1 MLSDYDRLVLNIKIR
16 SVQQLKK
23 KWLWIVIGV
32 VAIIG
37 LVAIAFTLRQV
48 NSSPSHKDKGYDTYK
63 VKKENPINIEGK
75 ASPNAV
81 KTYNNNS
88 QVGDF
93 QNVLVKDGQKV
104 KQGDKL
110 INYDTNS
117 SKRQELAN
125 KVDQAQNQVNDDQ
138 AQANQRP
145 NDKAVQSKLTQDQS
159 SLNEAQQQLSQHD
172 KQLNDSMYA
181 SFDGKVNIKNDGEV
195 GDGEPIL
202 QLISN
207 DPQIK
212 STVSEYDLDKIHT
225 GDKVN
230 VSVTSNGKKGHGK
243 INKINELPT
252 SYDDNT
258 SGQSAGSTQGEDN
271 QESGASQESNPVQ
284 NDPSGGKEGDAFK
297 YTVVI
302 GDLDIPVRSGLSMD
316 ASIPLSTM
324 KLPDSV
330 LTKDDKV
337 FVVDSHHKAHK
348 RNIKI
353 ERNNGQ
359 IIVKDGLKAGD
370 KVIKH
375 PKKTLNDGAKV
386 EVSS

>member
-1 MLSDYDRLVLNIKIR
+1 MKIR
-16 SVQQLKK
+16 SAQQLKK
-23 KWLWIVIGV
+23 KWLWIVIGL
-32 VAIIG
+32 VAIIV
-37 LVAIAFTLRQV
+37 LVAIAFTLKQV
-48 NSSPSHKDKGYDTYK
+48 NSSSSNKDKGYDTYE

-93 QNVLVKDGQKV
+93 QNALVKDGQKV

-138 AQANQRP
+138 EQANQRP
-145 NDKAVQSKLTQDQS
+145 NDKDVQSKLTQDQS

-181 SFDGKVNIKNDGEV
+181 SFDGIVNIKNDGEV
-195 GDGEPIL
+195 GDGESIL

-252 SYDDNT
+252 SYDDST
-258 SGQSAGSTQGEDN
+258 SGQSAGSTQGEDS
-271 QESGASQESNPVQ
+271 QDSGASQASNPVQ
-284 NDPSGGKEGDAFK
+284 NDPSGGKEGDTSK
-297 YTVVI
+297 YTVII

-316 ASIPLSTM
+316 ASIPLNTM

-359 IIVKDGLKAGD
+359 IIVKEGLKAGD

>member
-1 MLSDYDRLVLNIKIR
+1 M
-16 SVQQLKK
+16 KK

-32 VAIIG
+32 VVVIALI
-37 LVAIAFTLRQV
+37 AIALILKQV
-48 NSSPSHKDKGYDTYK
+48 NSNSSHKNKGYDTYE
-63 VKKENPINIEGK
+63 VKKENPISIEGK

-93 QNVLVKDGQKV
+93 QSVTVKDGEKV

-125 KVDQAQNQVNDDQ
+125 KVDQAQNQVNEDQ
-138 AQANQRP
+138 QQANQRP
-145 NDKAVQSKLTQDQS
+145 NDNQVQSKLTQEQS
-159 SLNEAQQQLSQHD
+159 NLNEAQQQLNQHD
-172 KQLNDSMYA
+172 KQLNDSMHA
-181 SFDGKVNIKNDGEV
+181 SFDGKVNIKNDSEV

-202 QLISN
+202 QLIS
-207 DPQIK
+207 DSPQIK
-212 STVSEYDLDKIHT
+212 STVSEFDLDKVHK

-230 VSVTSNGKKGHGK
+230 VSVNSNGKKGHGK
-243 INKINELPT
+243 ITKISELPT
-252 SYDDNT
+252 SYDDSA
-258 SGQSAGSTQGEDN
+258 SGQSAGSAQGGDAED
-271 QESGASQESNPVQ
+271 SSSSSQASNPVQ
-284 NDPSGGKEGDAFK
+284 NDPSGGKEGDTSK
-297 YTVVI
+297 YTIII

-316 ASIPLSTM
+316 ASIPLKTK
-324 KLPDSV
+324 KLPESV

-337 FVVDSHHKAHK
+337 FVVDSNKKAHK

-359 IIVKDGLKAGD
+359 IIVKKGLKEGD

-375 PKKTLNDGAKV
+375 PKHTLNDGDKV

>member
-1 MLSDYDRLVLNIKIR
+1 M
-16 SVQQLKK
+16 KK
-23 KWLWIVIGV
+23 KWLWIVIGS
-32 VAIIG
+32 VAIIA
-37 LVAIAFTLRQV
+37 LVAIAFTLRQG
-48 NSSPSHKDKGYDTYK
+48 NSSSSNKDKGYDTYE

-88 QVGDF
+88 EVGDF

-110 INYDTNS
+110 INYDTNN

-145 NDKAVQSKLTQDQS
+145 NDKEVQSKLTQDQS

-181 SFDGKVNIKNDGEV
+181 SFDGKVNIKNDSEV
-195 GDGEPIL
+195 GDGETIL

-230 VSVTSNGKKGHGK
+230 VSVTSNGKKGNGK

-258 SGQSAGSTQGEDN
+258 SGQSVGSTQGEDG
-271 QESGASQESNPVQ
+271 EASQASNPVQ
-284 NDPSGGKEGDAFK
+284 NDPSGGKEGDASK
-297 YTVVI
+297 YTVII

-316 ASIPLSTM
+316 ARIPLNTM

-359 IIVKDGLKAGD
+359 IIVKEGLKAGD

>member
-1 MLSDYDRLVLNIKIR
+1 M
-16 SVQQLKK
+16 KK
-23 KWLWIVIGV
+23 KWLWIVIGL
-32 VAIIG
+32 VAIIA
-37 LVAIAFTLRQV
+37 LVAIAFTLKQV
-48 NSSPSHKDKGYDTYK
+48 NSGSSKKDKGYDTYE

-93 QNVLVKDGQKV
+93 QNALVKDGQKV

-138 AQANQRP
+138 EQANQRP
-145 NDKAVQSKLTQDQS
+145 NDKDVQSKLTQDQS

-252 SYDDNT
+252 SYDDST
-258 SGQSAGSTQGEDN
+258 SGQSAGSTQGEDG
-271 QESGASQESNPVQ
+271 QDSGASQASNPVQ
-284 NDPSGGKEGDAFK
+284 NDPSGGKEGDTSK
-297 YTVVI
+297 YTVII

-316 ASIPLSTM
+316 ASIPLNTM

-359 IIVKDGLKAGD
+359 IIVKEGLKAGD

>member
-1 MLSDYDRLVLNIKIR
+1 M
-16 SVQQLKK
+16 KK
-23 KWLWIVIGV
+23 KWLWIVIGLV
-32 VAIIG
+32 IIIV
-37 LVAIAFTLRQV
+37 LVAIAFTLKQV
-48 NSSPSHKDKGYDTYK
+48 NSSSSKKDEGYDTYE

-93 QNVLVKDGQKV
+93 QNALVKDGQKV

-138 AQANQRP
+138 EQANQRP
-145 NDKAVQSKLTQDQS
+145 NDKDVQSKLTQDQS

-181 SFDGKVNIKNDGEV
+181 SFDGKVNIKNDDEV

-230 VSVTSNGKKGHGK
+230 VSVTSNGKKGHGE

-252 SYDDNT
+252 SYDEST
-258 SGQSAGSTQGEDN
+258 SDQSAGSAQGEDG
-271 QESGASQESNPVQ
+271 QDSGASQASNPVQ
-284 NDPSGGKEGDAFK
+284 NDPSGGKEGDTSK
-297 YTVVI
+297 YTVII

-316 ASIPLSTM
+316 ARIPLNTM

-359 IIVKDGLKAGD
+359 IIVKEGLKAGD